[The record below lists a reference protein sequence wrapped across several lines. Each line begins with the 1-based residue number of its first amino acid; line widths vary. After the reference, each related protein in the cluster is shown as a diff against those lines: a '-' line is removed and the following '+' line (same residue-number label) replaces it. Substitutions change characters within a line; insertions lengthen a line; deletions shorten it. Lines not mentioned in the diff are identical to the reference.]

1 MYTLKCF
8 AHIYTHGALTDQ
20 KRFKSPVQELKRIVS
35 YLVGCGPLQKKEQKV
50 LFNHIVIS
58 TATQK
63 LNIQKCHICWCI
75 FTCYLYDRL
84 CYDIFSVKDVPIF
97 AIIYKISIFIWE
109 DNSRTRYTVNKLISW
124 HFSLFVCSKMKILKL
139 LTSLLDFF
147 SMHFSVNNN

>member
-1 MYTLKCF
+1 MFCPHLYTW
-8 AHIYTHGALTDQ
+8 
-20 KRFKSPVQELKRIVS
+20 SPYRSEEIQIPCTRAKENCELPCW
-35 YLVGCGPLQKKEQKV
+35 CGPLQKKKKEQKV

-109 DNSRTRYTVNKLISW
+109 DNSKTRYTVNKLISW

-147 SMHFSVNNN
+147 FYAFFRQ